1 MERLVSDRDAL
12 ASRGS
17 PLRSLSRP

>member
-1 MERLVSDRDAL
+1 MERLVSDLDTL